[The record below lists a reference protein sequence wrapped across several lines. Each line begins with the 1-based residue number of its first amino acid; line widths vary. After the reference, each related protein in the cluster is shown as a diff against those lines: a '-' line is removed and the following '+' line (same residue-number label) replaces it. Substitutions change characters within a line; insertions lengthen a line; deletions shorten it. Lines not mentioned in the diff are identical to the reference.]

1 MGSKTTLAE
10 GSVKGKKKETMCLV
24 DLQWLKWFSM
34 HCLQPEYIPNCDN
47 YVASERR
54 LGDNFVT
61 QLHFL
66 CGLGQIIF
74 LCLNFLNKGKSYLQE
89 GGGLDIL
96 MKVMRGGRHPQSS
109 ILVVASR

>member
-1 MGSKTTLAE
+1 MQWVAKLLLQRAVSR
-10 GSVKGKKKETMCLV
+10 GKK
-24 DLQWLKWFSM
+24 
-34 HCLQPEYIPNCDN
+34 
-47 YVASERR
+47 SERR

-96 MKVMRGGRHPQSS
+96 MKVMRGGRYPQSS
-109 ILVVASR
+109 ILVVASC